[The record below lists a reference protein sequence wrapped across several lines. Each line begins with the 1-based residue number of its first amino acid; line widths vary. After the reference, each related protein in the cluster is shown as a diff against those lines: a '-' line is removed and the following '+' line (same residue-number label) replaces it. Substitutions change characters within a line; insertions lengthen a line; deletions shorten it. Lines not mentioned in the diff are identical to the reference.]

1 MQHTLLSCEVCVSL
15 QVIAYYNTSQ
25 APFLPADR
33 TSASPLST
41 AAIIGIAVSG
51 TVILVVVLLLAVT
64 LLLGWKYLHSK
75 QTAGALIQ

>member
-1 MQHTLLSCEVCVSL
+1 MCLLASHSIL
-15 QVIAYYNTSQ
+15 YAIT
-25 APFLPADR
+25 PHFLPADR

-75 QTAGALIQ
+75 QTAEELIQ